1 MNKVLY
7 LVVFAIGAGIGS
19 VATWQLTKKYYADLA
34 QEEIDSVKEAF
45 SKKSN
50 KESTEK
56 VEEPKENE
64 KEYIAQPS
72 GNSLKPDIMEY
83 ASIVHKE
90 GYTNYSNPSDSLTE
104 DDDEDDIREEPYI
117 IDPDDFAWN
126 EEYEKIS
133 LTHFA
138 DGVLADDGDKPIEDV
153 DGTVGRDY
161 FNHFG
166 EYEEDIVYVRND
178 KMRVD
183 FEICRDLRTYKSVLE
198 SNPHLMED

>member
-7 LVVFAIGAGIGS
+7 LVAFAIGAGVGS
-19 VATWQLTKKYYADLA
+19 FVTLQLTKKYYADLA
-34 QEEIDSVKEAF
+34 QGEIDSVKEAF

-50 KESTEK
+50 KEYTEK

-64 KEYIAQPS
+64 KDHIAQPS
-72 GNSLKPDIMEY
+72 GNNLKPDIMEY
-83 ASIVHKE
+83 ASVLREE
-90 GYTNYSNPSDSLTE
+90 GYTKYSNPSDSLAE

-153 DGTVGRDY
+153 DNTVGGDY

-166 EYEEDIVYVRND
+166 EYEEDVVYVRND

>member
-7 LVVFAIGAGIGS
+7 LVAFAIGAGIGS

-83 ASIVHKE
+83 ASIVRKE

-104 DDDEDDIREEPYI
+104 DDDEYDIREEPYI